1 MELITKHCIDY
12 FKEQFENEYPTVIEV
27 EIDNELIDKIDK
39 LIGKSELVWGHI
51 IKIRGGSDK
60 ITQFLMYDKKGIMF
74 YIIKNEKI
82 FIMTTVDRLSVTEF
96 TVHNLLKK

>member
-1 MELITKHCIDY
+1 MELIYKHCIDL
-12 FKEQFENEYPTVIEV
+12 FKEKFDDEYPTIIEIG
-27 EIDNELIDKIDK
+27 IDDELIDKIDK
-39 LIGKSELVWGHI
+39 LIGKSELVWGYI
-51 IKIRGGSDK
+51 TKIKGGADK
-60 ITQFLMYDKKGIMF
+60 ITQFLMYDKKGIML

>member
-1 MELITKHCIDY
+1 MELISKHCIDL
-12 FKEQFENEYPTVIEV
+12 FKENFDNEFPTIV
-27 EIDNELIDKIDK
+27 EINIDDELTDKIDK
-39 LIGKSELVWGHI
+39 IIGKSELVWGHI
-51 IKIRGGSDK
+51 IKTKGGNDK